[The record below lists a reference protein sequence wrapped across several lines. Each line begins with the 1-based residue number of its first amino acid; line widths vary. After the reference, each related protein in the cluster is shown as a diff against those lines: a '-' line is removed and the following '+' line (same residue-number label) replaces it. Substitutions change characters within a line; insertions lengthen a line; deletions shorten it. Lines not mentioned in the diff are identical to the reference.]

1 MLAWVKLCSTLADN
15 DVPRDNMLVCVVWS
29 VSKPR
34 SSREKKEEHGPENFF
49 IPKRFPGDPPWFLT
63 VPPARLVAVLTD
75 PRPASLVVS
84 QRSEK

>member
-1 MLAWVKLCSTLADN
+1 MFPGITC
-15 DVPRDNMLVCVVWS
+15 WS
-29 VSKPR
+29 ASCGR
-34 SSREKKEEHGPENFF
+34 SASHGRRAKKKEEHGPENFF

-84 QRSEK
+84 QRGEK